1 MWRRQKLA
9 PCPAGR
15 GLRPAMNSV
24 MHDPNHRRADEARSV
39 ANQMTDAESTRA
51 MLEIAAECDKLA
63 QRAEDRARTLGRNA
77 ISAVAAPPARTA

>member
-1 MWRRQKLA
+1 
-9 PCPAGR
+9 
-15 GLRPAMNSV
+15 MNSV
-24 MHDPNHRRADEARSV
+24 MHDPNHWRRRADEARSV